1 MTLTQPKQTHQ
12 ESTPSV
18 VNDVSNTANGSIVAI
33 VAATGKVDS
42 LTYRVDAQFV
52 PKEKPFLLLKVRMRV
67 FS

>member
-52 PKEKPFLLLKVRMRV
+52 PKRKA
-67 FS
+67 FSFIEGENACF

>member
-42 LTYRVDAQFV
+42 LTYRVDCSVV

-67 FS
+67 F